1 MSNNDDFLE
10 ELSELANRE
19 DDRIWSE
26 SHLDGYS
33 DFYKENEASKIWW
46 IDKLDTVGEYLF
58 SFDKKKI
65 YNLFVDYPHNM
76 TDKEVEIFDKEN
88 RYWKEFLSNRKK

>member
-10 ELSELANRE
+10 ELSELANQE

-33 DFYKENEASKIWW
+33 DFYKENEASKVW
-46 IDKLDTVGEYLF
+46 
-58 SFDKKKI
+58 
-65 YNLFVDYPHNM
+65 
-76 TDKEVEIFDKEN
+76 
-88 RYWKEFLSNRKK
+88 